1 MSRILT
7 IASGRIARF
16 VVLGVWIIVLAGIG
30 SLAGKLESAEKNESS
45 SFLPGSAESSKVL
58 KDIRQFPGGETAAAV
73 ILYRRDGGLT
83 PRDLAQIQAARV
95 PTRSRATAVS
105 VCVPFAVSVE
115 FQLTLYGL
123 AVSSAPRLTPSS
135 LNCTPA
141 TPRLSLALAET
152 VTALPVMFAPS
163 AGAVMRD
170 GRRRRLRREHHVH
183 PVVVREPRLRR
194 EAARRS

>member
-30 SLAGKLESAEKNESS
+30 SLSGKLENAEKNESS

-83 PRDLAQIQAARV
+83 PRDLAQIQAARARLNRHLPPSV
-95 PTRSRATAVS
+95 LAAPPSSSRATTRRRCSCPSSSSPGTRTSSRTRSRA
-105 VCVPFAVSVE
+105 
-115 FQLTLYGL
+115 
-123 AVSSAPRLTPSS
+123 
-135 LNCTPA
+135 
-141 TPRLSLALAET
+141 
-152 VTALPVMFAPS
+152 
-163 AGAVMRD
+163 
-170 GRRRRLRREHHVH
+170 
-183 PVVVREPRLRR
+183 
-194 EAARRS
+194 